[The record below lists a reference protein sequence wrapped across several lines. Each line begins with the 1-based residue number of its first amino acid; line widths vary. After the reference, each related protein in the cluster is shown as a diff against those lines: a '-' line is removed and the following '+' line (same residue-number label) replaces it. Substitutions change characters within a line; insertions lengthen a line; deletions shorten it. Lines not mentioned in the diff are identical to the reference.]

1 MRSYVLITGAGGG
14 LGKAFAAECA
24 ARGWRLLLTDTSSAA
39 LEPLAVGL
47 ERLYDAEVVRLV
59 GDLTD
64 PESRRRL
71 WETVD
76 RRGLRL
82 HMLIN
87 NAGTDFEGAFAERRV
102 ELLRTVLRLNV
113 EGTLEM
119 TRRGLERRDPTRPL
133 RIINVSSLAAF
144 YPMPLKATYA
154 ASKRFVLDLSLALR
168 CEFDPRDVTV
178 TVLCPA
184 GLPTNPITVGSIHAQ
199 GIWGQLTTLNV
210 GPVAATTIDRALA
223 GRSVYVPGA
232 FNQALHRVGSL
243 FPAETTAAF
252 IGRRWRSVR
261 SQDAAGVARHAVPLS
276 DVRQGAQSS

>member
-1 MRSYVLITGAGGG
+1 
-14 LGKAFAAECA
+14 
-24 ARGWRLLLTDTSSAA
+24 
-39 LEPLAVGL
+39 
-47 ERLYDAEVVRLV
+47 
-59 GDLTD
+59 
-64 PESRRRL
+64 
-71 WETVD
+71 
-76 RRGLRL
+76 
-82 HMLIN
+82 
-87 NAGTDFEGAFAERRV
+87 
-102 ELLRTVLRLNV
+102 
-113 EGTLEM
+113 
-119 TRRGLERRDPTRPL
+119 
-133 RIINVSSLAAF
+133 
-144 YPMPLKATYA
+144 MPLKATYA

-184 GLPTNPITVGSIHAQ
+184 GLPTNPITVGSIRAQ